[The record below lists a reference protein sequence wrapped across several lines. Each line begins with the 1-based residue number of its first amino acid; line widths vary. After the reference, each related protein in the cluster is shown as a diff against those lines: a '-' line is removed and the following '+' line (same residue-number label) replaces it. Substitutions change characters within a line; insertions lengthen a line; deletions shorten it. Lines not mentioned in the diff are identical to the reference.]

1 MKRPFLEQLRD
12 RVLVAD
18 GAMGTLLYSYGVDH
32 CNEELN
38 FSHPEDVLRV
48 HQQYIEA
55 GAEVIQTNTYAAN
68 YVKLARYGLQEQVK
82 AINTAAVRLA
92 KQAAGEEVYV
102 LGTIGGLRGIKQDI
116 PLDEIKRSFR
126 EQLYIFLMEGVDAL
140 LLETYYD
147 FEELETVVQ
156 IAKQECELP
165 IIAELSMHEV
175 GVLQNGW
182 TLAEGLSRLEGLGA
196 DVVGINCRMGPFHM
210 LTALKNVP
218 IPQKALLSVY
228 PNASLPQLEE
238 GRYTYA
244 EEFSYFGDIAEEL
257 RQQGVHLIGGCCGTT
272 PGHIQAVSERLKD
285 RTPITEKQAIPLK
298 AVRKVVEPS
307 EESPLLQK
315 VRNETTI
322 LVELDPPKHLNTDR
336 FYEGIEALHKA
347 GADALTLADNPLA
360 SPRVGNDAVA
370 AIIKQR
376 YGANPLV
383 HLTCRDRNLIGL
395 QSHLMGLHELGVQD
409 LLAIT
414 GDPAKIGD
422 FPGAASVYDLSS
434 LELIELIKQNNKGY
448 SFSGKSLE
456 RPTQFSVGAAF
467 NPNYRHMDASVK
479 RLEKKVAAGADYFI
493 TQPVFGIEQLHAL
506 AEASKQVDRPF
517 FVGIMPLLSSRN
529 AEFLHHEVPGIRLP
543 DDTRERMRLAGEDP
557 KRALEEGMAITK
569 ELVAEAVKLFNGI
582 YLITPF
588 LRYELSLELIHY
600 ITSRKQEE
608 SHDQLYI

>member
-1 MKRPFLEQLRD
+1 MKRPFLEQLQD

-38 FSHPEDVLRV
+38 LSHPEDVLRV
-48 HQQYIEA
+48 HEQYIAA

-82 AINTAAVRLA
+82 AINTAAVKLA
-92 KQAAGEEVYV
+92 KQAAGDEIYV
-102 LGTIGGLRGIKQDI
+102 LGTFGGLRGIKQDI

-147 FEELETVVQ
+147 FEELKAVVQ
-156 IAKQECELP
+156 IAKAECELP
-165 IIAELSMHEV
+165 IIAEVSMHEV
-175 GVLQNGW
+175 GVLQNGYS
-182 TLAEGLSRLEGLGA
+182 LAQAFEELEAAGA
-196 DVVGINCRMGPFHM
+196 DVVGVNCRMGPFHM
-210 LTALKNVP
+210 LSALKQVP
-218 IPQKALLSVY
+218 IPKKALLSVY
-228 PNASLPQLEE
+228 PNASLPQVEE
-238 GRYTYA
+238 GRYSYA
-244 EEFSYFGDIAEEL
+244 EEFHYFAEIAEEL

-272 PGHIQAVSERLKD
+272 PGHIQAIAETLGD
-285 RTPITEKQAIPLK
+285 RTPISTKQITAKKSDPQIEQVS
-298 AVRKVVEPS
+298 A
-307 EESPLLQK
+307 ESPLLQK
-315 VRNETTI
+315 VRKETTI

-336 FYEGIEALHKA
+336 FYKGIQALHEA

-370 AIIKQR
+370 AIIKER
-376 YGANPLV
+376 YDATPLV

-434 LELIELIKQNNKGY
+434 LELIELIKQNNRGL

-456 RPTQFSVGAAF
+456 RPTRFSVGAAF
-467 NPNYRHMDASVK
+467 NPNYRHMDASIK

-493 TQPVFGIEQLHAL
+493 TQPVFGIDQLHAL
-506 AEASKQVDRPF
+506 AEAAKQVDKPF

-543 DDTRERMRLAGEDP
+543 EETRQRMREAGEDP
-557 KRALEEGMAITK
+557 ATALEVGMTITK
-569 ELVAEAVKLFNGI
+569 ELLEEAVKLFNGI

-588 LRYELSLELIHY
+588 LRYELSLELIDF
-600 ITSRKQEE
+600 IKTRNKEE
-608 SHDQLYI
+608 SYDQLHI